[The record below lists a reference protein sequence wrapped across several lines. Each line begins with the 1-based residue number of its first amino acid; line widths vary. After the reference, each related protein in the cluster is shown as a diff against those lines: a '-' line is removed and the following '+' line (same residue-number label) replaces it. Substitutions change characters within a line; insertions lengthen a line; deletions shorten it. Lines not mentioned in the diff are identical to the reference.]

1 MKLSFDPKH
10 NIAYITVKDHPQN
23 VTTIR
28 LSDDVNIDLAADGT
42 LYGIELLN
50 ANTQLAGNGS
60 VLAIVNEATGEKA
73 SVKIAG

>member
-1 MKLSFDPKH
+1 MKVTYDPRH
-10 NIAYITVKDHPQN
+10 NIAYIALRERPAH

-42 LYGIELLN
+42 LYGVELLN
-50 ANTQLAGNGS
+50 ANTQLSGDGQ
-60 VLAIVNEATGEKA
+60 VVAIINEATGEKA